1 MSLIMQ
7 PKTSLKLHLG
17 VHNVCVYDKINVMD
31 YSRKKT
37 ALNVLLGQN
46 PSRDFRSIEHPWKI
60 ITWLR
65 C

>member
-37 ALNVLLGQN
+37 ALNVILLGI
-46 PSRDFRSIEHPWKI
+46 FVVLSILGK
-60 ITWLR
+60 L
-65 C
+65 